1 MSKDKEFKLPGSGY
15 DVVCKV
21 LHAYVVC
28 GKGKA
33 SLGDVAAKAGIDSTM
48 VSRNNGFL
56 LSIGALQGGRD
67 KELTGPGRDL
77 AIAIGNNIDEDIKQ
91 NWKQVFLGCE
101 RTKSVLDMVKIQK
114 GITKSQFTAKVASAL
129 GLVVNPTTKTGINTL
144 TDIFEKAQ
152 LLKQDDGKYVVHEDA
167 LTVQPADEKEEIKSD
182 PDSDPEPD
190 PVSVKK
196 EMYHGDSTNN
206 RSSGSPEIHI
216 NVQVHISP
224 ESTPEQIEKIFESMR
239 KHLYERPNE

>member
-1 MSKDKEFKLPGSGY
+1 MSKDNEFKLPGSGY
-15 DVVCKV
+15 EVVCKV
-21 LHAYVVC
+21 LHAYVLC

-33 SLGDVAAKAGIDSTM
+33 SLGDVAAKAGLDSTM

-67 KELTGPGRDL
+67 KELTGSGRDL
-77 AIAIGNNIDEDIKQ
+77 AIAIGNSIDDDIRH
-91 NWKQVFLGCE
+91 NWKQVFLGCD

-114 GITKSQFTAKVASAL
+114 GIPQAQFAAKVASAL
-129 GLVVNPTTKTGINTL
+129 GLVVNAATKTGINTL
-144 TDIFEKAQ
+144 TDVFEKAQ
-152 LLKQDDGKYVVHEDA
+152 LLKKDDGKYVVHEDA

-182 PDSDPEPD
+182 LDPDSDPVIE
-190 PVSVKK
+190 KK
-196 EMYHGDSTNN
+196 DKHQSESRKQH
-206 RSSGSPEIHI
+206 SSGSPDIHI

-239 KHLYERPNE
+239 KHLYDHTNE